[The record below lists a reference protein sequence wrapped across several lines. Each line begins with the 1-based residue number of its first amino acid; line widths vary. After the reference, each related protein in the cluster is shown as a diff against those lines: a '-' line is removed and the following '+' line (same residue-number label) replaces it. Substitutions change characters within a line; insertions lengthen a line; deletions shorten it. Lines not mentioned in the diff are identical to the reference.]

1 MATDLGRLEATV
13 DGLTINVEEDPPST
27 ASSTTL
33 TDMPDFED
41 KWGFTVKEMYRLSL
55 QFYREMEG
63 KVVHLSYK
71 DKLKLV
77 AYCKQVSHGKCD
89 PNSSPPVGVLDVIG
103 NDRRKEWLSLGDMSK
118 ETAMQSFCILL
129 DKRCP
134 QLNPWIEAH
143 KREKDEQER
152 KRRIETERRRH
163 EEEEQKRSM
172 LEDQSRKQAEEER
185 LRQEQQRIQI
195 KQMLDQQTYPQFAQ
209 YALQQYPNNQEQQQV
224 LIKQLQENY
233 FQQYMQQVYQQQLQL
248 QQKITTGMNGELESP
263 QQVQT
268 EDHQKLQSSP
278 ATVEKTCQSVAMG
291 AGDMPNAVMNGQHHH
306 HDDEDVMQSANPQ
319 VNSVEQTELHVHDAR
334 CSHDRAE
341 GHDDVQGTDGSSCE
355 ESYPPIANASMWTRP
370 QIKEFKD
377 QLRKD
382 PESVIKV
389 GRGETVTVRVPTH
402 EDGTCLFWEFT
413 TDHYDVGFG
422 LYFEWSIAPSNAIS
436 VHVSESS
443 DEEDDLDD
451 EEGERGDLERGGR
464 KDDRPP
470 TDEII
475 PVYRRDCHEEV
486 YAGSHVYP
494 GRGVYLLKFDNS
506 YSLFRSK
513 TLYYRVYYTR

>member
-1 MATDLGRLEATV
+1 MANDLGQLEASV
-13 DGLTINVEEDPPST
+13 DGLTMNVDEDPPST
-27 ASSTTL
+27 GSSSAPI
-33 TDMPDFED
+33 DAADFEEM
-41 KWGFTVKEMYRLSL
+41 WGFSVNEMYKLAL
-55 QFYREMEG
+55 QFYKEMEG

-77 AYCKQVSHGKCD
+77 AYCKQVSHGRYD
-89 PNSSPPVGVLDVIG
+89 PTSSPPVGVLDVIG
-103 NDRRKEWLSLGDMSK
+103 NDRRKEWQGLGDMDRDSAK
-118 ETAMQSFCILL
+118 QAFCSLL

-134 QLNPWIEAH
+134 TLKPWIEAH

-152 KRRIETERRRH
+152 KRR
-163 EEEEQKRSM
+163 EEEERQRREAEEREREIM
-172 LEDQSRKQAEEER
+172 EENARKQAEEER
-185 LRQEQQRIQI
+185 IRQEQQRLQI

-209 YALQQYPNNQEQQQV
+209 YAAQHYPNSPEQQQT
-224 LIKQLQENY
+224 LIKQLQDNY
-233 FQQYMQQVYQQQLQL
+233 FTQYMQQVYQQQLQA
-248 QQKITTGMNGELESP
+248 QQQLAGMNG
-263 QQVQT
+263 QVQ
-268 EDHQKLQSSP
+268 Q
-278 ATVEKTCQSVAMG
+278 
-291 AGDMPNAVMNGQHHH
+291 PNDNQ
-306 HDDEDVMQSANPQ
+306 QSAQQGQQQQETPSLPVPTPKPEEIAAVV
-319 VNSVEQTELHVHDAR
+319 VNGGGDKQNHQEGGEQPLSNNTAEQGEQSPKKEQKSQDGEDA
-334 CSHDRAE
+334 A
-341 GHDDVQGTDGSSCE
+341 E
-355 ESYPPIANASMWTRP
+355 ESFPPIANASMWTRP

-382 PESVIKV
+382 TESVIKV

-402 EDGTCLFWEFT
+402 EEGTCLFWEFA
-413 TDHYDVGFG
+413 TDYYDIGFG

-436 VHVSESS
+436 VHISESS
-443 DEEDDLDD
+443 DEEDELED
-451 EEGERGDLERGGR
+451 EEGERGDLERGR

-513 TLYYRVYYTR
+513 SLYYRVYYTR